1 MLLVVLLVI
10 FLAIP
15 PVYLATLLLAA
26 PVASP
31 AALLT
36 LLRVSLAKYAVASL
50 TKGAL
55 ALAAPEEVLYA
66 PLRMRNAAP

>member
-1 MLLVVLLVI
+1 V
-10 FLAIP
+10 
-15 PVYLATLLLAA
+15 T
-26 PVASP
+26 
-31 AALLT
+31 
-36 LLRVSLAKYAVASL
+36 SL